1 MTDDWNDWNTGVIAD
16 FRAHGGRVG
25 GQFEGAPLLLL
36 HTKGAKSGRERVNP
50 LMYRTEGNSLV
61 IFGSK
66 AGAPTNPDWYHNL
79 RANPP
84 VAIQIGTETSNMTA
98 RIATGDERS
107 RLYDAHKDE
116 YPTFA
121 EYEKKTKRAIP
132 VIILEPAS

>member
-1 MTDDWNDWNTGVIAD
+1 MTDDWNDWNTGVIAE
-16 FRAHGGRVG
+16 FRANAGRVG

-36 HTKGAKSGRERVNP
+36 HTKGAKSGQERVSP

-61 IFGSK
+61 IFASK
-66 AGAPTNPDWYHNL
+66 AGAHTHPDWYHNL
-79 RANPP
+79 RANPQ
-84 VAIQIGTETSNMTA
+84 VSIEIGTEARNMTA
-98 RIATGDERS
+98 RIATGAERD

-121 EYEKKTKRAIP
+121 EYEKKAQRTIP